1 MRREKFSFSLTN
13 CCSIFRSIRDKN
25 ISAEGDDKPK
35 GRVNVNSACQ
45 IRVSNTEKMRR
56 ALWKSHDFRYDDDN
70 PPEQLPGDKR
80 REGGFSQQNADDDS
94 DDDVEEVDQASGD
107 WIMKKSTKKLTCPHY
122 RQLTSA
128 RTAQMARANFLVTQD
143 KIDCCGSG
151 GDKTSLG
158 VHDIEDLVKFGVD
171 PYLQENVALY
181 RPNGQGSFGID
192 VGNDGKISLV
202 KKDSAAESNGQIKK
216 GDKIVGVNGRKV
228 YTLKQITEAISTTT
242 KDPLELTLLKKKASA
257 TSENPAMSVPDKKPL
272 TEERNVAICRAKNET
287 GFGIVL
293 EGHTSVGQGCLV
305 NELKLGGAAARGG
318 QVKVGD
324 SIVRVNGISVA
335 YLPFDRVV
343 SEIKKT
349 KQDPL
354 RLRIRREIVS
364 QEDIQ
369 DSDGQGEDLYSAHSA
384 CPYYLSRA
392 LSKYSE
398 LIFAPYNY
406 VLDPGIRSALD
417 IDLKGA
423 IVVLDEAH
431 NVEGTLTESGSIK
444 VGEIEL
450 TKLLAMLSH
459 QSQGLKSRNNTVET
473 VEGDQKD
480 ITEVAHE
487 LLLFVEKILMYMREL
502 RSSFERSTGKFCGLN
517 LHCFY
522 SMQLFSF
529 SQIPS
534 LIEYI
539 AR

>member
-1 MRREKFSFSLTN
+1 MF
-13 CCSIFRSIRDKN
+13 FRSIRDQN
-25 ISAEGDDKPK
+25 PSVEGDDKTK
-35 GRVNVNSACQ
+35 SRVNVNSACQ

-56 ALWKSHDFRYDDDN
+56 SLWKSYDFRYDDDN

-80 REGGFSQQNADDDS
+80 GEGGFSQQQGDDDS
-94 DDDVEEVDQASGD
+94 DDDAEEVDMVGEQASGA
-107 WIMKKSTKKLTCPHY
+107 WIMKKSTKKFTCPHY
-122 RQLTSA
+122 RQLTAA

-202 KKDSAAESNGQIKK
+202 KKDSAAESNGQVRR
-216 GDKIVGVNGRKV
+216 GDKIIGVNGRKV
-228 YTLKQITEAISTTT
+228 YTLSQITEAISTTT

-257 TSENPAMSVPDKKPL
+257 RGSSSIEDLGTSVPSEKHL
-272 TEERNVAICRAKNET
+272 TEERNVAVYRAKKEM
-287 GFGIVL
+287 GLGIVL
-293 EGHTSVGQGCLV
+293 EGQKDESPGCIV

-318 QVKVGD
+318 LVKKD
-324 SIVRVNGISVA
+324 DFIVSVNGTSVA
-335 YLPFDRVV
+335 HLSFDRVV

-349 KQDPL
+349 NRDPL
-354 RLRIRREIVS
+354 RLRIRRRVES
-364 QEDIQ
+364 QKDV
-369 DSDGQGEDLYSAHSA
+369 DGTDGEEEDLYSSHSA

-392 LSKYSE
+392 LSKYAE

-406 VLDPGIRSALD
+406 VLDPGIRGALD

-459 QSQGLKSRNNTVET
+459 QSQGLKSRKNTVET
-473 VEGDQKD
+473 KDGDHKD

-487 LLLFVEKILMYMREL
+487 LLLFVEKIVLYMREL
-502 RSSFERSTGKFCGLN
+502 RVSFERSTGKSCIFN
-517 LHCFY
+517 RHA
-522 SMQLFSF
+522 SF
-529 SQIPS
+529 
-534 LIEYI
+534 
-539 AR
+539 

>member
-1 MRREKFSFSLTN
+1 MRCREIFYFLH
-13 CCSIFRSIRDKN
+13 CLLFFRSIRDKN
-25 ISAEGDDKPK
+25 PSVEGDDKPK
-35 GRVNVNSACQ
+35 SRVNVNSACQ

-56 ALWKSHDFRYDDDN
+56 SLWKSYDFTYDDDD
-70 PPEQLPGDKR
+70 PPEQFPGDKR
-80 REGGFSQQNADDDS
+80 GEGGFSQQQGDDDS
-94 DDDVEEVDQASGD
+94 DDDVEEVNMAGEQASGA

-122 RQLTSA
+122 RQLTTA
-128 RTAQMARANFLVTQD
+128 RTAQMARTNFLVTQD

-171 PYLQENVALY
+171 PYLQESVALY

-202 KKDSAAESNGQIKK
+202 KKDSAAESSGQVRR
-216 GDKIVGVNGRKV
+216 GDKIIGVNGRKV

-257 TSENPAMSVPDKKPL
+257 RGASSIGDLGMSLPTSKPL
-272 TEERNVAICRAKNET
+272 TEERNVAVYRAKKEI
-287 GFGIVL
+287 GFGIRL
-293 EGHTSVGQGCLV
+293 EHQRSGGPECIV
-305 NELKLGGAAARGG
+305 NELTLGGAAARGG
-318 QVKVGD
+318 LVKKND
-324 SIVRVNGISVA
+324 LIVSVNGTSVA
-335 YLPFDRVV
+335 HLPFDGVIG
-343 SEIKKT
+343 EINKT
-349 KQDPL
+349 NRDTL
-354 RLRIRREIVS
+354 RLRIRREVES
-364 QEDIQ
+364 QRDIEDTDGDGEDI
-369 DSDGQGEDLYSAHSA
+369 YSTHSA

-392 LSKYSE
+392 LSKYAE

-459 QSQGLKSRNNTVET
+459 QSQGLKSRKNTVET
-473 VEGDQKD
+473 KDGDQKD

-487 LLLFVEKILMYMREL
+487 LLLFVEKIVLYMREL
-502 RSSFERSTGKFCGLN
+502 RVSFERSTGKFCISTG
-517 LHCFY
+517 
-522 SMQLFSF
+522 M
-529 SQIPS
+529 
-534 LIEYI
+534 
-539 AR
+539 